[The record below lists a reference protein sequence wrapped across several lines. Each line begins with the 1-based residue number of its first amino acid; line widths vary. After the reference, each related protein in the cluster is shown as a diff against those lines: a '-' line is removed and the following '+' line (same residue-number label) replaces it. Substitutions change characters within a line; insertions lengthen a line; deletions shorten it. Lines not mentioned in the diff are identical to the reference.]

1 MIAIRFTT
9 SGASTPNMALSAS
22 AASERLA
29 LPQAERARDLIDLG
43 PVSTTALIGLPRV
56 ALRGCSTFDCRTCW
70 GRSGDALIRSQFSP
84 SALTA
89 DSPGCAS
96 ARARRPPMPNGVSGS
111 DNSIA
116 ETLLPPPNPGRGRS
130 IAPFRIDAS
139 RDQNSAGKYPLI
151 SRPTQISTR
160 VGVIHD
166 MAFFLLGCGDNT
178 PFLNAPPPSAVK
190 QHFA

>member
-1 MIAIRFTT
+1 
-9 SGASTPNMALSAS
+9 MA
-22 AASERLA
+22 
-29 LPQAERARDLIDLG
+29 
-43 PVSTTALIGLPRV
+43 V
-56 ALRGCSTFDCRTCW
+56 GCNET
-70 GRSGDALIRSQFSP
+70 
-84 SALTA
+84 
-89 DSPGCAS
+89 S
-96 ARARRPPMPNGVSGS
+96 ARAFWAWGANRAGKVLLSEGLSRCTVRPKYRLNQAAQERVDVCQNPAAARAHHPPTPDGMSGS

-116 ETLLPPPNPGRGRS
+116 ENLPPNPGRGRS